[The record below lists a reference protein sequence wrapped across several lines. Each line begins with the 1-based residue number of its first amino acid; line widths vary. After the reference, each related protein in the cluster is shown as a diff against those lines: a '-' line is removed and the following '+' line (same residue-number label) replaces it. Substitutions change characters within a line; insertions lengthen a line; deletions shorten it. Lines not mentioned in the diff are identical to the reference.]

1 MEKKRF
7 LYIMIGGFLGSAL
20 RELFFQYFPDRA
32 GTLIVNVL
40 GSFII
45 GYLMYATELGF
56 FSERERYFVGIG
68 FCGGLTTFST
78 FMVQTLQYSAMPAAG
93 NILAN
98 ITVCLFAVFAGRA
111 AAIRGLGT

>member
-1 MEKKRF
+1 MEKTRF
-7 LYIMIGGFLGSAL
+7 LYIMVGGFLGSAL
-20 RELFFQYFPDRA
+20 RELFFQYFPGSA
-32 GTLIVNVL
+32 GTFIVNVI
-40 GSFII
+40 GSLIL

-56 FSERERYFVGIG
+56 FSERERYLAGIG

-98 ITVCLFAVFAGRA
+98 IAVCLFAVFAGRA
-111 AAIRGLGT
+111 VAIRGLGA